1 MTSTA
6 GERSAMAEIGR
17 MARHWLHGWWRIVHL
32 GSTLIVLALSPASYD
47 AAQRAALAG
56 HAYLG
61 TAPALAWFSV
71 LSALLSVVVI
81 RIVLVTSLSY
91 GLSQYALE
99 MVVRVLV
106 LELIPLTAALFA
118 ALRCTLP
125 QATDVAALRAA
136 GGWARLLHEGQD
148 PVRRE
153 VMPRVMA
160 GVFAVW
166 TLAAVSCGLTLVLA
180 YLSVYGFNTTGFAA
194 YTRTVGHVFEPA
206 VALIFVLKI
215 VFFSLAVS
223 LIPVASV
230 LYDRPHPRLGTS
242 TELQGLVRMFLLLL
256 LIEAVSLVGNY
267 Y

>member
-1 MTSTA
+1 
-6 GERSAMAEIGR
+6 MAELGR
-17 MARHWLHGWWRIVHL
+17 AAQRWLHGWWRIVHL
-32 GSTLIVLALSPASYD
+32 GATLIVLALSRASYD
-47 AAQRAALAG
+47 APQRSALAR
-56 HAYLG
+56 HVYLG
-61 TAPALAWFSV
+61 TAPALAWFTV
-71 LSALLSVVVI
+71 LSALLSLIVI

-91 GLSQYALE
+91 GLSQYAIE

-125 QATDVAALRAA
+125 QAADVAALRAD
-136 GGWARLLHEGQD
+136 GRWADAVAAGQD

-153 VMPRVMA
+153 VLPRVAA
-160 GVFAVW
+160 GLFAVCL
-166 TLAAVSCGLTLVLA
+166 LAAVSCGLTLVLA

-194 YTRTVGHVFEPA
+194 YTRTVGHVFDA
-206 VALIFVLKI
+206 GVALIFVLKI
-215 VFFSLAVS
+215 LFFALAVA

-256 LIEAVSLVGNY
+256 LIEAASLVGNY